1 MKQKGRNR
9 KCKMLNCEWNR
20 NGKCKIPSFL
30 ECKNINENVKTKIK
44 TAKT

>member
-9 KCKMLNCEWNR
+9 KCKNTVCEWNR

-30 ECKNINENVKTKIK
+30 ECKNINKNVKT
-44 TAKT
+44 